1 MSDECATCIP
11 SPDICPDQPPAT
23 PIGHRCRRA
32 NRCAD
37 GEPIRCPDCNTRWAR
52 AGAEIGP
59 YDGLCG
65 QCTTDVGIAVRGL
78 GLDYAELHLAL
89 GRTGRSP
96 SDWGGERVRGSAE
109 PPIPI
114 AAHLEALQRDIVEHA
129 TRWAAV
135 VADELGLNRHS
146 LDPTERIVHRH
157 AETLTRLRTCG
168 ARRLY
173 DLGDRARAAAIAAA
187 RADLVRIT
195 EVELGEE
202 RGDRYDDGRPTV
214 RLGHA
219 VRLLTNA
226 VGPLLALPRQEFYTG
241 DGFETIDGIS
251 AGLQLLALHEQVRAA
266 CGRAELVHHLPT
278 PCPSCG
284 VRALLRDNGDDKVR
298 CGACHHEWNEDGYQ
312 WFTRVATYA
321 YAA

>member
-1 MSDECATCIP
+1 VSDECATC
-11 SPDICPDQPPAT
+11 SPASDSCPDQPPAT
-23 PIGHRCRRA
+23 PIGYRCRRA

-37 GEPIRCPDCNTRWAR
+37 GESLRCPDCNTRWAR
-52 AGAEIGP
+52 AGAEISS
-59 YDGLCG
+59 YDGLCE
-65 QCTTDVGIAVRGL
+65 QCTTDLGVAVRGL

-114 AAHLEALQRDIVEHA
+114 AAQLEALQRDIVEHA
-129 TRWAAV
+129 TRWAQI
-135 VADELGLNRHS
+135 VADNHHQA
-146 LDPTERIVHRH
+146 V
-157 AETLTRLRTCG
+157 
-168 ARRLY
+168 
-173 DLGDRARAAAIAAA
+173 DRF
-187 RADLVRIT
+187 
-195 EVELGEE
+195 
-202 RGDRYDDGRPTV
+202 DDGRPTV

-219 VRLLTNA
+219 VRLLSHPTA
-226 VGPLLALPRQEFYTG
+226 LATLLSLDAQDVMLWRYDDTTV
-241 DGFETIDGIS
+241 DTLD
-251 AGLQLLALHEQVRAA
+251 GLQGALTILRLHEQVRAA

-284 VRALLRDNGDDKVR
+284 VRALVRDNGDDKVH
-298 CGACHHEWNEDGYQ
+298 CAACRDEWNEDGYQ